1 MVKKAGTKPK
11 GKRTGPRWSAQS
23 RVLPGSLVIS
33 VDTARRYLVQLNDKD
48 GLSSEDRLA
57 ILNAD
62 GKGKA
67 VANNRD
73 PLFFDDLIPSN
84 FRREGIWQRSLNAI
98 VETEPTS
105 AKTRRD
111 VYNTPAG
118 LTNLGN
124 TCYANSALQ
133 VLFTNKIFRDAIYAV
148 EEEVVEG
155 DVQGMLSELRKLFLD
170 MQFCD
175 SAIADPRAFAN
186 MLKIQTSEQQDA
198 QEFQKLL
205 MQRLEERLQRSAK
218 PEVRTS
224 SHAAMS
230 NQFSK
235 SDFYAS
241 LSHLELWH
249 VAIYLRT
256 SH

>member
-1 MVKKAGTKPK
+1 MGKKTGGK
-11 GKRTGPRWSAQS
+11 GKKGSAQP
-23 RVLPGSLVIS
+23 RVLPGSLVVG
-33 VDTARRYLVQLNDKD
+33 VDVAREFLRLLNTQGD
-48 GLSSEDRLA
+48 GLSANHRLA

-84 FRREGIWQRSLNAI
+84 FRREGIWQRSLNAV

-105 AKTRRD
+105 AKPRRD
-111 VYNTPAG
+111 VYSTPAG

-133 VLFTNKIFRDAIYAV
+133 VLFTNKLFREAIYNV

-155 DVQGMLSELRKLFLD
+155 DASRMLSELRKLFLD

-175 SAIADPRAFAN
+175 NAIADPRSFAN
-186 MLKIQTSEQQDA
+186 MLKLQASEQQDA

-218 PEVRTS
+218 PQVLAPSYSNSCDSAFQRFLQCCLFTS
-224 SHAAMS
+224 LDQGEAVVESS
-230 NQFSK
+230 
-235 SDFYAS
+235 
-241 LSHLELWH
+241 
-249 VAIYLRT
+249 VA
-256 SH
+256 